1 MEVLTLPPMRCSL
14 CRSEVSLH
22 QAKVEEVTATYHNP
36 GRYHILK
43 GFIVYRQIVNSKLF
57 IVECPNCV
65 REDEPA
71 TTTSAH
77 RDEGNDEVKSKGQ
90 T

>member
-1 MEVLTLPPMRCSL
+1 MEVLDLPPMRCSL

-57 IVECPNCV
+57 IVECPNCMQ
-65 REDEPA
+65 EGEPA
-71 TTTSAH
+71 TTTSAP
-77 RDEGNDEVKSKGQ
+77 RGEGNDDVKSKP
-90 T
+90 